1 MAHRTVE
8 QDRGTLPIR
17 KLRNLKLGPVPADS
31 HERQTSG
38 SAGMFHGLRLS
49 VLGDSDL
56 LLIILRAERA
66 VNRPI
71 MRNGHRLP
79 LTIIESRIDK
89 LRAVFPGE
97 LPILFQ
103 QELTAY
109 LREKRREKAK
119 QTDQNSE
126 TCSFHSFFVFLL
138 FIAEQK

>member
-71 MRNGHRLP
+71 MRNGHGLP
-79 LTIIESRIDK
+79 FAIVKSRIDK

-109 LREKRREKAK
+109 LRKSAGKRQNKPIKIAK
-119 QTDQNSE
+119 L
-126 TCSFHSFFVFLL
+126 VL
-138 FIAEQK
+138 FIRFLCFCYS

>member
-1 MAHRTVE
+1 
-8 QDRGTLPIR
+8 
-17 KLRNLKLGPVPADS
+17 
-31 HERQTSG
+31 
-38 SAGMFHGLRLS
+38 
-49 VLGDSDL
+49 LGDSDL